1 MFTCQLLDCCKRNPK
16 CGRKLK
22 HKLIGV
28 MADVYG
34 LLSSADEPWSAY
46 ILLLLEEVLYVGDRD
61 RSSTS
66 RSSFHINGFIVLKKT
81 MVLRRWVSV
90 TKSWFYQKS

>member
-1 MFTCQLLDCCKRNPK
+1 
-16 CGRKLK
+16 
-22 HKLIGV
+22 

-46 ILLLLEEVLYVGDRD
+46 ILLSLEELLYVGDRD

-66 RSSFHINGFIVLKKT
+66 RSSFYINGFIVSKIT
-81 MVLRRWVSV
+81 VVLRRWVSE
-90 TKSWFYQKS
+90 TKTWFYQKS